1 MQKVRKGSDSQFV
14 EEVSA
19 FINALPKDRKVIL
32 VGKSFGVDSIME
44 AAPKLQH
51 SFLFLGAIDAVGSA
65 GQRSLNRKRKVSSN
79 VEYFYNRWQNDK
91 VFPFDYKKKWFIYK
105 LKCIIKMR
113 SKGIV
118 F

>member
-32 VGKSFGVDSIME
+32 VGNSFGVDSIME

-51 SFLFLGAIDAVGSA
+51 SVKFLGAIDAVGSA
-65 GQRSLNRKRKVSSN
+65 GQRILN
-79 VEYFYNRWQNDK
+79 
-91 VFPFDYKKKWFIYK
+91 
-105 LKCIIKMR
+105 
-113 SKGIV
+113 
-118 F
+118 

>member
-32 VGKSFGVDSIME
+32 VGNSFGVDSIME

-51 SFLFLGAIDAVGSA
+51 SVLFLGAIDAVGSA
-65 GQRSLNRKRKVSSN
+65 GQRILN
-79 VEYFYNRWQNDK
+79 
-91 VFPFDYKKKWFIYK
+91 
-105 LKCIIKMR
+105 
-113 SKGIV
+113 
-118 F
+118 